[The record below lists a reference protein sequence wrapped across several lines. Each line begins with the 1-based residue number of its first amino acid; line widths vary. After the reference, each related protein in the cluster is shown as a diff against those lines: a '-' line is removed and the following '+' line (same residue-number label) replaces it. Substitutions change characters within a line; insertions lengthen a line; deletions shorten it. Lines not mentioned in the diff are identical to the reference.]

1 MEKYTKEVNNETQNS
16 VIEKE
21 ENQFLIENNIERS
34 SLNKMATQS
43 MSDDV
48 CDETETVG
56 TQPAREKWKS
66 KTEFLLSVAGGFV
79 GLGNVWRF
87 PYLAFKNGGGAFLV
101 PYLIFLIFG
110 GIPIFFLEV
119 SVGQY
124 LSEGGITSWMR
135 LAPVTAGIGYASMV
149 IVALLNIY
157 YIVILAWAI
166 FYLTQS
172 FTTQELPW
180 AKCGHEWNTPC
191 CSNFNNQDSNA
202 TNTSTTT
209 TMLLPFENCTGK
221 ITSSEQEYWE
231 RRVLGLSSGLD
242 EVGSIRWELALS
254 LLVAWVICYF
264 CIWKGVKSTGKV
276 VYFTATFPFLMLII
290 FVIRGV
296 TLDGAEDGIKFYLTP
311 NMTKLSEAQVWID
324 AGTQIFFS
332 FAICLGALISLG
344 SYNLFDNNCY
354 RDCILLSIL
363 NSGTSFI
370 SGFAVFSVLGFMSK
384 QQGRDIQEVASSG
397 PGLAFITYPKAITL
411 MPGSQVWAVLFF
423 IMILLL
429 GLDSQFVETEG
440 FITSIVDL
448 FPKKLRKGYNRE
460 IFIALTCFLSY
471 LIALTMVTNGGMYV
485 FQLFDTYAASGVCL
499 LWVAFFECVAISW
512 IYGGERM
519 WQNITRMI
527 GFRPFPAI
535 KWIWTFGTPLLTSA
549 TFLYSLIRFQP
560 PTYNDYEYPWW
571 GVLIGWCLALSSML
585 IIPAYLIYSL
595 LITKGSLRK
604 RWTTLTTPVLIR
616 NHEDY
621 GDELHSKKVSL
632 TKRVFNGKFIQNDAE
647 VKLEMKTDVSADK
660 NSSTSDPPSYY
671 DAVDNK
677 ATKL

>member
-1 MEKYTKEVNNETQNS
+1 MEKYVEEPNNGTQNDVS
-16 VIEKE
+16 GKE
-21 ENQFLIENNIERS
+21 ENQFLIENSVEKNPS
-34 SLNKMATQS
+34 SKMSSQS
-43 MSDDV
+43 IGEGNYV
-48 CDETETVG
+48 T
-56 TQPAREKWKS
+56 REKWNS

-87 PYLAFKNGGGAFLV
+87 PYLAFKNGGGAFLI

-119 SVGQY
+119 SIGQY

-135 LAPVTAGIGYASMV
+135 LAPITAGIGYSSMV

-191 CSNFNNQDSNA
+191 CSNFNNEDSVATNISNA
-202 TNTSTTT
+202 TTVVIPVEN
-209 TMLLPFENCTGK
+209 FENCTGK

-231 RRVLGLSSGLD
+231 RRVLGLSSGLG

-254 LLVAWVICYF
+254 LLAAWIICYF

-276 VYFTATFPFLMLII
+276 VYFTATFPFLMLIV

-296 TLDGAEDGIKFYLTP
+296 TLDGAADGIKFYLTP
-311 NMTKLSEAQVWID
+311 NITKLAEAQVWID

-384 QQGRDIQEVASSG
+384 QQGRKIQEVASSG

-471 LIALTMVTNGGMYV
+471 LVALSMVTNGGMYV

-499 LWVAFFECVAISW
+499 LWVAFFECAAISW

-527 GFRPFPAI
+527 GFRPSPVM
-535 KWIWTFGTPLLTSA
+535 KWIWTFGTPILTTA

-585 IIPAYLIYSL
+585 VIPAYFTYKMLVTS
-595 LITKGSLRK
+595 GSLQE
-604 RWTTLTTPVLIR
+604 RWEKLTTPALTR
-616 NHEDY
+616 SHEDY
-621 GDELHSKKVSL
+621 GDELHSKKFPL
-632 TKRVFNGKFIQNDAE
+632 MERVFNGNFIQKE
-647 VKLEMKTDVSADK
+647 GEKMEMKTDMSADK
-660 NSSTSDPPSYY
+660 TSSTSEPPSYF

-677 ATKL
+677 ATKM